1 MSKRWWLGILL
12 VSFAAAGC
20 GAAQDDD
27 DTVDDDDDLA
37 QDDDDTADDDDSAAW
52 DLDLCDD
59 PPAFDPAR
67 TVPVEV
73 GGPLTLAEALSLTRI
88 DPQYDTLLLG
98 PGTHAAFALW
108 DGWGDGPDDALTVF
122 GCGPDTVVEGQ
133 SAGWTAID
141 VASVDDVLIA
151 GLTVTGPGMG
161 VLIRQGAGAGGE
173 VVLSE
178 VTVLGTDRVGIFV
191 NGADTV
197 ARVQDFVV
205 EGVDPYLET
214 AGWGVVV
221 VEAEAVLER
230 GTVTA
235 VHELGVLIDAAPSV
249 ELVDL
254 DVLQVDPNEEG
265 RLGRGIQFQSG
276 SSGLVERAQ
285 VLDVWDAGV
294 ALVTAGGVTV
304 QGSTVEGVAA
314 GSYDGQPTGDGILV
328 LGGGLRSTLT
338 GNTVTGN
345 ARTGILI
352 DSTPVDLSENETEG
366 NTTTEGDVS
375 IYAQGSAIDDL
386 GGLQSGE
393 ATVPA
398 VAFPLDPLS
407 PAAPTVEEP

>member
-1 MSKRWWLGILL
+1 
-12 VSFAAAGC
+12 
-20 GAAQDDD
+20 
-27 DTVDDDDDLA
+27 
-37 QDDDDTADDDDSAAW
+37 
-52 DLDLCDD
+52 
-59 PPAFDPAR
+59 
-67 TVPVEV
+67 
-73 GGPLTLAEALSLTRI
+73 
-88 DPQYDTLLLG
+88 
-98 PGTHAAFALW
+98 
-108 DGWGDGPDDALTVF
+108 
-122 GCGPDTVVEGQ
+122 
-133 SAGWTAID
+133 
-141 VASVDDVLIA
+141 
-151 GLTVTGPGMG
+151 
-161 VLIRQGAGAGGE
+161 
-173 VVLSE
+173 
-178 VTVLGTDRVGIFV
+178 
-191 NGADTV
+191 
-197 ARVQDFVV
+197 
-205 EGVDPYLET
+205 
-214 AGWGVVV
+214 
-221 VEAEAVLER
+221 
-230 GTVTA
+230 
-235 VHELGVLIDAAPSV
+235 
-249 ELVDL
+249 
-254 DVLQVDPNEEG
+254 VDPNEEG